1 VNFAL
6 SRCLID
12 LSFTAQQPD
21 RRETCRMVFPSAA
34 PSASPHQIWRRAL
47 DGLCGFLFL
56 AVVYAG
62 AAILMIVALACAYT
76 LKRAAGLDVVP
87 GVDMLPDE
95 EIEAAIQFVL
105 DALF

>member
-1 VNFAL
+1 
-6 SRCLID
+6 
-12 LSFTAQQPD
+12 
-21 RRETCRMVFPSAA
+21 
-34 PSASPHQIWRRAL
+34 
-47 DGLCGFLFL
+47 
-56 AVVYAG
+56 
-62 AAILMIVALACAYT
+62 MIVALACAYT